1 MLRSSSVICVLTTR
15 SVIVEETSL
24 VKAYYFSGV
33 GRYFGGGGKAP
44 WPGVA
49 VLPQSGG
56 QVLPPWAEF
65 GKFDSIFSI

>member
-1 MLRSSSVICVLTTR
+1 LRKPL
-15 SVIVEETSL
+15 SL
-24 VKAYYFSGV
+24 KPYFFSGV

-56 QVLPPWAEF
+56 QVLPPWVEF
-65 GKFDSIFSI
+65 GKFDSIFSS